1 MVIGTFQCFYITH
14 TSHAYITLGYVIS
27 GGLANASCSGVDVF
41 PLKWGRRLTCSG
53 ERAVFRDGEQTVGE
67 KSLCATDG
75 PSAAHRVR
83 ENKRRCARSPD
94 TKPGH
99 AEIMGPAQWVANK
112 RAALIILPHLI
123 FTAHLKSQS
132 GIWQI
137 LLKNA
142 SERGH
147 F

>member
-1 MVIGTFQCFYITH
+1 MQRSTWSSARF
-14 TSHAYITLGYVIS
+14 
-27 GGLANASCSGVDVF
+27 NASTLLMAYVPCVLRFNMPFLVFSPLNTSCNGADVF
-41 PLKWGRRLTCSG
+41 PLKRGRRLTCSG
-53 ERAVFRDGEQTVGE
+53 ERTVFRDGEQAVSE
-67 KSLCATDG
+67 KSLCTTDG

-132 GIWQI
+132 GI
-137 LLKNA
+137 
-142 SERGH
+142 
-147 F
+147 